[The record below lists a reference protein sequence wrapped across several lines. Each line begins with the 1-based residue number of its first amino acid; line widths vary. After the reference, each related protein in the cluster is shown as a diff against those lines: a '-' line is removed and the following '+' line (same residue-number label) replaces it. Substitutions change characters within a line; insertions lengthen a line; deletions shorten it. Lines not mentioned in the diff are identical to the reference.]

1 MPDTRVAAAG
11 SVSRRLEMCRALLSI
26 RAAMDAAPLNK
37 RDRAKVLGGV
47 RIQAL
52 RNGLLGR
59 SGGSIDGVMNP
70 AIAADTLGRFMA
82 DAADKPPEERARVAT
97 YVAEIA
103 TMLGKML
110 ATESSMGF
118 DAGPAVAINE
128 LRWGAVALQMQSEV
142 PEVSDAAVDGHITRG
157 KFNDALREQAAS
169 ASSTAGSL
177 TVRSLR
183 IEDVA
188 PELAEEVAAA
198 NQESQRLLEAYHRA
212 VGASRE
218 GMSQDEQ
225 RQLNEAQAKA
235 YEAYWFYSRETVG
248 DLNAKVD
255 QALRV
260 ALESAQKP
268 IADVGRQAID
278 DVLSASGITQ
288 EEADAWAA
296 GVEITRAASNR
307 LKKMG
312 YDQGTFRADM
322 AEFYRMTRGR
332 VSKVKIDSKGDR
344 RANATNITSHGTT
357 GSVFLDSSFTKRTL
371 WHELAHHIEAD
382 PVARKASG
390 RLIKRRS
397 VDGKAYKLSALTG
410 NPAYRHNEIAYK
422 DGFFSHYVGK
432 IYRDG
437 ITEVFSMGV
446 ESFSDPL
453 LLGRRIAED
462 PQTLEFV
469 AGYLKAEID
478 PLERTFLDLRNLF
491 EEMTSEVGEKEADT
505 LGQLLEALAARIKIE
520 PDTDK
525 EWVKEEPFP
534 SQYKGKQIG
543 AFDGWKILED
553 RVRDYHLSGGRK
565 VPGYMLLKR
574 GREPDRHFPEL
585 MREFSL
591 SHTVPSRDKAMLR
604 ATLAVFQKTG
614 TFPNPGQMNN
624 VAFLQS
630 HVDS

>member
-1 MPDTRVAAAG
+1 MPDNRVAAAG
-11 SVSRRLEMCRALLSI
+11 SVSRRLSMCQALLYLRKAI
-26 RAAMDAAPLNK
+26 DAAPLEK
-37 RDRAKVLGGV
+37 RDRAKVLGAV
-47 RIQAL
+47 RIQVL

-59 SGGSIDGVMNP
+59 SGGPIDDVLNP
-70 AIAADTLGRFMA
+70 ALAVDALGKFMS

-103 TMLGKML
+103 SMLHRML
-110 ATESSMGF
+110 STERGLGF
-118 DAGPAVAINE
+118 DTGPADAINE
-128 LRWGAVALQMQSEV
+128 LRWSAVAQQSEV

-157 KFNDALREQAAS
+157 KFDDALREQAAS
-169 ASSTAGSL
+169 ASSAAGSL

-188 PELAEEVAAA
+188 PELAEEVAAVNMEA
-198 NQESQRLLEAYHRA
+198 ARLLEAYRSMTRE
-212 VGASRE
+212 SRD
-218 GMSQDEQ
+218 GLSQDEVH
-225 RQLNEAQAKA
+225 QLNEAQAKA
-235 YEAYWFYSRETVG
+235 YEAYWFYSNDTAG
-248 DLNAKVD
+248 DLNARVNK
-255 QALRV
+255 ALSV
-260 ALESAQKP
+260 ALEAAQKP

-296 GVEITRAASNR
+296 DVEITRAAANR
-307 LKKMG
+307 LKKFG
-312 YDQGTFRADM
+312 YAVESVRADM

-344 RANATNITSHGTT
+344 RANATDISSHGTSGT
-357 GSVFLDSSFTKRTL
+357 VFLGNAFTKRTL

-382 PVARKASG
+382 PVARKSSG

-397 VDGKAYKLSALTG
+397 VDGKAYKLSNLTG

-422 DGFFSHYVGK
+422 DGFFDHYVGK
-432 IYRDG
+432 IYQNG

-505 LGQLLEALAARIKIE
+505 LGALLETLAARIKID

-525 EWVKEEPFP
+525 EWVKDEPFP

-543 AFDGWKILED
+543 VFDGWKILED
-553 RVRDYHLSGGRK
+553 RVRDYYLSGGRK
-565 VPGYMLLKR
+565 VPGYMLFKR
-574 GREPDRHFPEL
+574 MREPDRHFPEL

-591 SHTVPSRDKAMLR
+591 THSIPSRDKGVLKAY
-604 ATLAVFQKTG
+604 LAVFQKTG